1 MRADSSKKIVAKLL
15 KPYQGRLKG
24 RNLTLKEG
32 TVLSQ
37 ISKLKAK
44 GLSADDTLAKVAE
57 ANARP
62 QEERVSRAMERAV
75 NGGDKGSLL
84 EGDLGEIIAAIY
96 KDYEKTLREANS
108 LDFDDLLV
116 FGVKMFAGHKK
127 ASAWCRH
134 VLVDE

>member
-15 KPYQGRLKG
+15 KPYQERLKG
-24 RNLTLKEG
+24 CNLTLKEG

-44 GLSADDTLAKVAE
+44 GLSADDALAKVAE

-62 QEERVSRAMERAV
+62 QEERVRRAMEKVV
-75 NGGDKGSLL
+75 NGGDKESLL

>member
-1 MRADSSKKIVAKLL
+1 MVSSKKIAAKLL
-15 KPYQGRLKG
+15 KPHQERIKD
-24 RNLTLKEG
+24 RNLTMKEG
-32 TVLSQ
+32 TVLSI

-44 GLSADDTLAKVAE
+44 SLTADDALKMVAE

-62 QEERVSRAMERAV
+62 IEERIRRRTEK
-75 NGGDKGSLL
+75 NGKGDIL
-84 EGDLGEIIAAIY
+84 EGDLGEIIATVY
-96 KDYEKTLREANS
+96 KDYEKTLRETNS

-127 ASAWCRH
+127 ASSWCRH

>member
-1 MRADSSKKIVAKLL
+1 MDICAIFSKKIVAKLL
-15 KPYQGRLKG
+15 KPYQERIKN
-24 RNLTLKEG
+24 RNLTMKEG
-32 TVLSQ
+32 TILSV

-44 GLSADDTLAKVAE
+44 SLTADDALKMVAE

-62 QEERVSRAMERAV
+62 IEERIRKRMEN
-75 NGGDKGSLL
+75 NGKGDIL
-84 EGDLGEIIAAIY
+84 EGDLGEIIATVY
-96 KDYEKTLREANS
+96 KDYEKTLRETNS

-127 ASAWCRH
+127 ASSWCRH